1 MATPKKTFAPGAC
14 AAVHSDYLPPDIHI
28 QE

>member
-1 MATPKKTFAPGAC
+1 MATPKKTVAPGAC
-14 AAVHSDYLPPDIHI
+14 AAVHSNHPASDIQP